1 MRYGKDTQRE
11 HVFYD
16 VLGEKHSETRVYKL
30 LRFSYT
36 RIGNRTR
43 KKILDKIL
51 AEEKTIGTIDWFE
64 KGGIIHEPK
73 EPFEIITISEV

>member
-1 MRYGKDTQRE
+1 
-11 HVFYD
+11 
-16 VLGEKHSETRVYKL
+16 L